1 MADEVNAA
9 GAYAPVVAR
18 MRTRR
23 RARHDRFSPF
33 PAIRATPVHATSS
46 RRGAVGQLARRRVLA
61 GAVALWLLCL
71 AAPWS
76 LGLAMHR
83 AALLPMT
90 DPIAPSDSPLDGL
103 LIRLLTMTP
112 TGYIHAYAGTAE
124 VAAWSPDG
132 RYLVAGYSS
141 GRLLLWDSA
150 HQGRVALRVWQA
162 RRGAVSALAWS
173 PDGRL
178 LASAGAGSAAL
189 WRIGPGTAPARLW
202 AAPAPSA
209 AGVRPAVAFSPDGRA
224 LAIADGIGTIG
235 VWRLTCTQRGVD
247 PATSGPMVLC
257 EGRRLMAPGRTTA
270 LAWSGDG
277 AYLAVGTV
285 EGRVSVW
292 HTAGGKGARQAWPSV
307 TRALGS
313 HIWALAWSPALPTLA
328 VGGSDG
334 TVRLLAGS
342 NLGQLALLSTPFRT
356 VPVLKAPDAG
366 GVATGGALSKG
377 GASGKG
383 VPGRGPRLAAGAAIN
398 AVQWSPGGQAL
409 AITETGVP
417 LRLWQPSRGVAATY
431 DENWDMNAV
440 AWRPG
445 GSDVALAADDGSLT
459 VLRVAPPDAL
469 ARTTRPASGSGCKRC
484 APLGR
489 RIGLPVLSPPSYM
502 SR

>member
-1 MADEVNAA
+1 MHRPALPLMAD
-9 GAYAPVVAR
+9 
-18 MRTRR
+18 
-23 RARHDRFSPF
+23 
-33 PAIRATPVHATSS
+33 
-46 RRGAVGQLARRRVLA
+46 
-61 GAVALWLLCL
+61 
-71 AAPWS
+71 
-76 LGLAMHR
+76 
-83 AALLPMT
+83 
-90 DPIAPSDSPLDGL
+90 PITPSDSPLHDL
-103 LIRLLTMTP
+103 LLRLLSVTP
-112 TGYIHAYAGTAE
+112 PGSIHAFAGTAE

-141 GRLLLWDSA
+141 GRLLLWDSTQQRRFTA
-150 HQGRVALRVWQA
+150 RVWQA
-162 RRGAVSALAWS
+162 HRGAVSALAWS

-178 LASAGAGSAAL
+178 LASAGAGSAVL
-189 WRIGPGTAPARLW
+189 WRIGPGAAPARLW
-202 AAPAPSA
+202 TAPAPSA
-209 AGVRPAVAFSPDGRA
+209 VGVRPAVAFSPNGRA
-224 LAIADGIGTIG
+224 LAIADGIGTISI
-235 VWRLTCTQRGVD
+235 WRLTCTQRGVD

-257 EGRRLMAPGRTTA
+257 ERRRLVAPGRTTA

-285 EGRVSVW
+285 EGRVGVW
-292 HTAGGKGARQAWPSV
+292 RTAGVDRASGKGAGQAWPRV

-342 NLGQLALLSTPFRT
+342 DLGQQALLSTPFRT

-366 GVATGGALSKG
+366 AAAGEGGTPRT
-377 GASGKG
+377 G

-398 AVQWSPGGQAL
+398 ALQWSPGGQAL
-409 AITETGVP
+409 AITATGVP

-445 GSDVALAADDGSLT
+445 GSELALAADDGSLT
-459 VLRVAPPDAL
+459 LLHVAPPDAL
-469 ARTTRPASGSGCKRC
+469 GRTACILGLRQAGWCMPLDRRPGLPAS
-484 APLGR
+484 
-489 RIGLPVLSPPSYM
+489 SPPSYM